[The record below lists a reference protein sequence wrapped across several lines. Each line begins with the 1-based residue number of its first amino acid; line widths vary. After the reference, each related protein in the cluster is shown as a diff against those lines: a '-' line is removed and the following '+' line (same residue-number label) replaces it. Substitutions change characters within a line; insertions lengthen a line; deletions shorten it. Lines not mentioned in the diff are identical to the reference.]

1 MSFPEYRQ
9 EPSDHRSCVILVK
22 AIGSFVSK
30 RTYSVLWEQL
40 NKLSRIPVAKY
51 RRNLSVRFMSNYPT
65 ENNEWG
71 DFQFHRKVLGL
82 ICIAQHNE
90 KVSGSDLEAQYSD
103 LKNLYD
109 SSLLDSRLVIL
120 GLPRNNPRSARDVDS
135 YSNTPNGSPRGDGLK
150 IDPNH
155 YDNEKE
161 GYSDV
166 LPDLLERC
174 KDGLHDVLSDMT
186 DVTRRHTLTYSDE
199 EEAVSYINLDIEYMC
214 QSVFYVLESKKLSM
228 TTLNFKQP
236 AILIAPFEKA
246 ALHQIDM
253 DSK

>member
-9 EPSDHRSCVILVK
+9 QPSDHRSCVILVK

-30 RTYSVLWEQL
+30 ATYTTVWDQL
-40 NKLSRIPVAKY
+40 TKLKRIPVAKY
-51 RRNLSVRFMSNYPT
+51 RRNLTVRFVSNYPT

-90 KVSGSDLEAQYSD
+90 NVAGSDLEAQYSD

-120 GLPRNNPRSARDVDS
+120 GLPRNNTRSVKDVDN
-135 YSNTPNGSPRGDGLK
+135 YSNTPNGSPRGDSLK

-155 YDNEKE
+155 YDSE
-161 GYSDV
+161 GYNDV
-166 LPDLLERC
+166 LPDLLDRC
-174 KDGLHDVLSDMT
+174 KDGLHDILSDMT
-186 DVTRRHTLTYSDE
+186 DVTRRHTLTYSDA

-214 QSVFYVLESKKLSM
+214 QSLFYVLESKKLSM
-228 TTLNFKQP
+228 TTVNFKQP
-236 AILIAPFEKA
+236 TILLAPFEKA
-246 ALHQIDM
+246 AVHHLDM